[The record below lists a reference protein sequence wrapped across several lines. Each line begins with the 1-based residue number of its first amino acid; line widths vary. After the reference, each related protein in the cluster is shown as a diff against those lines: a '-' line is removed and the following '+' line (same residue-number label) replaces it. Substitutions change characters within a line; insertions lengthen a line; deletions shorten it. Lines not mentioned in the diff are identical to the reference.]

1 MGDSSPSGDQPRA
14 STKQLSD
21 AGRDPSLSYRATPI
35 KSFNPRQQKRNPSR
49 S

>member
-1 MGDSSPSGDQPRA
+1 MADSSPSGDQPRA
-14 STKQLSD
+14 TSKQISD

-35 KSFNPRQQKRNPSR
+35 KSYAPRQARKPSR

>member
-1 MGDSSPSGDQPRA
+1 MDKSPTGDQPRA
-14 STKQLSD
+14 SSKQLTD

-35 KSFNPRQQKRNPSR
+35 KSYGARQARKPSR